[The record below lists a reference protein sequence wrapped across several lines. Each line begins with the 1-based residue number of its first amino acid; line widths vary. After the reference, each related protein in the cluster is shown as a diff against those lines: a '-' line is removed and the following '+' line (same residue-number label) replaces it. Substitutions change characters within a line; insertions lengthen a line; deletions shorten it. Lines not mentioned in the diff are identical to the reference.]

1 MSDTLVSDLMGPEG
15 IVEYT
20 VEKMVRLAYRD
31 KKNTTPGTNTPPM
44 AAP

>member
-1 MSDTLVSDLMGPEG
+1 MGPEG
-15 IVEYT
+15 MVDHM

-31 KKNTTPGTNTPPM
+31 KKITTSGTNTPPM